1 MSADPCV
8 DIYALCDPRTGEIR
22 YIGKADNA
30 AKRLKRHI
38 MHARRRK
45 TPVYSWFKS
54 LADHGLKPTVVVL
67 RKVPLCEWQQ
77 AERDEI
83 AAARASGTR
92 LLNVAAGGEDIPCS
106 ASTRKANGSRVAQ
119 ERLKYV
125 WLASRRMG
133 ENSRWVEQN
142 VGDEAAQRCR
152 AKHAKFL
159 RLVELHKK
167 AGTINDLN
175 ERLGALM
182 ITNGW
187 HRETSRAA

>member
-38 MHARRRK
+38 MDARRRK

-67 RKVPLCEWQQ
+67 RKVRRDEWQQ

-83 AAARASGTR
+83 AAARASGLR
-92 LLNVAAGGEDIPCS
+92 LLNVSAGGEDIPCS
-106 ASTRKANGSRVAQ
+106 VSTRKANGSKVAKG
-119 ERLKYV
+119 RLKYV
-125 WLASRRMG
+125 WLASQRMG
-133 ENSRWVEQN
+133 QNARWLEQN
-142 VGDEAAQRCR
+142 AGAEAAQRSR

-159 RLVELHKK
+159 RLVEAHKK

-175 ERLGALM
+175 ERLGAL
-182 ITNGW
+182 IKAKGW